1 MTDALS
7 LYRSLAARG
16 AQPALTWYGEQG
28 RMELSGKVTANHLA
42 KISGYLADELW
53 LDPGAAV
60 ELDLPAHW
68 KQVLWGL
75 GALLAGLEVRMP
87 ADQTTPPPNRLSL
100 GDPAEPAQAIITS
113 RPEEHGPDSSPA
125 ESIAALDLGP
135 LSLRWMGAP
144 LSPGIYDASAEVMGQ
159 PDILMDDTRFTSSNF
174 AQWHNLGIL
183 DCGDNEARV
192 LIAATAGVLDPAVVL
207 AVAAR
212 QLSRG
217 SLVVVDM
224 ENTGQI
230 TQIEGAQ
237 RAQFVSN

>member
-7 LYRSLAARG
+7 LYRDLAARG
-16 AQPALTWYGEQG
+16 TQPALTWYNEQG
-28 RMELSGKVTANHLA
+28 RMELSGKVAANHLA
-42 KISGYLADELW
+42 KIAGYLADELW

-75 GALLAGLEVRMP
+75 GAMLAGLDVRVSAGKTAMNIVASDKP
-87 ADQTTPPPNRLSL
+87 TD
-100 GDPAEPAQAIITS
+100 AIITS
-113 RPEEHGPDSSPA
+113 RPEEHSPDSSPA
-125 ESIAALDLGP
+125 ESVAALDLGP
-135 LSLRWMGAP
+135 LSLRWMGTP

-159 PDILMDDTRFTSSNF
+159 PDSLMDDTRFTSSNF

-183 DCGDNEARV
+183 DCGDDEARV

-230 TQIEGAQ
+230 TQIEGAR

>member
-16 AQPALTWYGEQG
+16 TQPALTWYGEQG
-28 RMELSGKVTANHLA
+28 RMELSGKVAANHLA
-42 KISGYLADELW
+42 KIAGYLADELW

-68 KQVLWGL
+68 KQLLWGL
-75 GALLAGLEVRMP
+75 GAMLAGLEVRVESSRT
-87 ADQTTPPPNRLSL
+87 TTPRPLS
-100 GDPAEPAQAIITS
+100 DEPAQAIITS
-113 RPEEHGPDSSPA
+113 RPEKHDPEASPA

-135 LSLRWMGAP
+135 LALRWMGDP
-144 LSPGIYDASAEVMGQ
+144 LSPGVYDASAEVMGQ
-159 PDILMDDTRFTSSNF
+159 PDSLMDDSRSASSNF
-174 AQWHNLGIL
+174 AHWHGLGTL
-183 DCGDNEARV
+183 DCGDDHPRI
-192 LIAATAGVLDPAVVL
+192 LITRTEGVLDPAVVL

-212 QLSRG
+212 QLGRG

-230 TQIEGAQ
+230 TQIEGALG
-237 RAQFVSN
+237 AQFVSN